1 MATLY
6 ITEFASM
13 GVAGGGAPQIAA
25 MPPVAEQAI
34 AIGAET
40 DSAAFNGQ
48 TKFVRL
54 HPDAAC
60 SIVIGS
66 GNPAATTLKMRLPAN
81 AIEYF
86 GVQPGQV
93 LSVIANT

>member
-13 GVAGGGAPQIAA
+13 GVAGGGSPQIAA
-25 MPPVAEQAI
+25 MPPLAEQAI

-40 DSAAFNGQ
+40 DSAAFNAQ

-54 HPDAAC
+54 HPDAIC
-60 SIVIGS
+60 SIVIGA
-66 GNPAATTLKMRLPAN
+66 GNPVAATTKLRLAAN
-81 AIEYF
+81 TTEYF